1 MIEQSVKYYCDNC
14 GAFEFSTVG
23 NTFTE
28 QSEEGDWLC
37 PACLKEYNELHSLE
51 IEDGTDLD

>member
-1 MIEQSVKYYCDNC
+1 MIDSWLKYCCDKC
-14 GAFEFSTVG
+14 GDCESSNVG

-37 PACLKEYNELHSLE
+37 PTCLKEYNELHSLE